1 MKKVLACIA
10 VALALSATALMG
22 QSRIVKEFG
31 PVCDTLDILIQEK
44 TSVKNELV
52 LKSVMKRGKVLDL
65 YFNRSLGDVPWH
77 QDTYRWFKDTVKQLF
92 PEEYSRY
99 GLGEIYCGRTRMSRL
114 VTNIMNNDGTPDSH
128 PYRKK
133 DPRTGSVPIVEN
145 LDAPEFTEGLSGRHI
160 ALWQSH
166 GRYFEQKTLRWE
178 WQRACLFQ
186 TVEDMLTP
194 GFVLPFLVPMLENA
208 GCYVFLPR
216 ERDIQSAEV
225 IADNDPHFTCQEIRH
240 IRGDWGLGRR
250 RVRICRYA
258 PDVCIRRE
266 PVQSRYGTDGRM
278 HPGGRKGEARF
289 GSMDP
294 RYPGTR

>member
-1 MKKVLACIA
+1 MKKVFACITA
-10 VALALSATALMG
+10 VLALSATTLTG

-99 GLGEIYCGRTRMSRL
+99 GLGEIYCGRTRMSQL
-114 VTNIMNNDGTPDSH
+114 VTNILGNDGSPDDI

-133 DPRTGSVPIVEN
+133 DPRPASVPIVEE
-145 LDAPEFTEGLSGRHI
+145 LDAPTFTEGLAGRHI

-166 GRYFEQKTLRWE
+166 GRYFEQKTRRWE

-194 GFVLPFLVPMLENA
+194 GFVIPFLVPMLENA
-208 GCYVFLPR
+208 GCYVFMPR
-216 ERDIQSAEV
+216 ERDIQRAEV
-225 IADNDPHFTCQEIRH
+225 IADNDPHFIPDTLADPHTRRFGTYEET
-240 IRGDWGLGRR
+240 GDWEDAGCGFADTLQ
-250 RVRICRYA
+250 VY
-258 PDVCIRRE
+258 V
-266 PVQSRYGTDGRM
+266 S
-278 HPGGRKGEARF
+278 

>member
-10 VALALSATALMG
+10 VALALPATALMG
-22 QSRIVKEFG
+22 QSRIVKAFG

-77 QDTYRWFKDTVKQLF
+77 QDTYRWFKDTVRQLF

-114 VTNIMNNDGTPDSH
+114 VTNIMNNDGAPDSH

-133 DPRTGSVPIVEN
+133 DPRTGSVPIVKN

-225 IADNDPHFTCQEIRH
+225 IADNDPHFTPDTLADPH
-240 IRGDWGLGRR
+240 VRR
-250 RVRICRYA
+250 FGTYGETGAWEDAGCGFADTLQMYVSDENPFRAGTARMA
-258 PDVCIRRE
+258 ACIR
-266 PVQSRYGTDGRM
+266 
-278 HPGGRKGEARF
+278 
-289 GSMDP
+289 SMDP